1 MRTVA
6 ILKRNIKRITKIM
19 NYKHDGGN
27 KTKKK
32 HRGEKIKLRKLCRKV
47 GKKKKVIENKR
58 KRGPVQEV

>member
-27 KTKKK
+27 KTKQKYK
-32 HRGEKIKLRKLCRKV
+32 GEKIKLRKLSRKG
-47 GKKKKVIENKR
+47 GKKKKKKKNKR